1 MNVIFGMVM
10 LILGVVNAISP
21 ETGWRMS
28 EGWKYKDVEP
38 SEAALLWGRIGGI
51 VCIIIG
57 FVIIFRS

>member
-1 MNVIFGMVM
+1 MVM